1 VPGGASERLAWAVG
15 VLDVAPADRVLEV
28 GCGHGVAVSL
38 VCERLDGG
46 RITAVDRSPRM
57 IEMARKRN
65 AAWADRVR
73 FVVASIEEADLDDE
87 VYDKVFAVHV
97 AALQRPGPALDV
109 VRARLVVGGSLSL
122 FGQAPG
128 WRSRRD
134 AARFG
139 ADVGEVLAGAG
150 LAVEEA
156 LVGEVGTG
164 FVAGVVARAGP
175 A

>member
-1 VPGGASERLAWAVG
+1 VAGGASERLVWAVG
-15 VLDVAPADRVLEV
+15 VLDVAPGDRVLEV

-38 VCERLDGG
+38 VCERLAHG

-57 IEMARKRN
+57 IEMARRRN

-73 FVVASIEEADLDDE
+73 FVAATIEEADLGDE

-109 VRARLVVGGSLSL
+109 VRARLAAGGSLSL

-139 ADVGEVLAGAG
+139 AEVGGVLGGAG
-150 LAVEEA
+150 LTVEAA
-156 LVGEVGTG
+156 LVDEVGTG
-164 FVAGVVARAGP
+164 FVAGVVTRAGRP
-175 A
+175 